1 MQLGG
6 ENWMKM
12 ESCNKDV
19 LWSALN
25 VADRDQEMIYC
36 NNDDDDDYNNSTS
49 SSSIVVVVV

>member
-1 MQLGG
+1 
-6 ENWMKM
+6 MKM